1 MKDFQPAQHPTTAPL
16 HVVELAPE
24 ARPDGL
30 RLPDFLNVREAAKV
44 LRLSRNRTYELAKL
58 YIASGGVAG
67 LPAFRFGKPI
77 RIPRLALEAY
87 AGGPITWPPVEM
99 PTGLLDD
106 LHDDAG
112 DGDEA
117 GDGDDDSTDDEPPCT
132 SADQFDQAQTPQA
145 VEPDREAVELD
156 PTDASD
162 QPSLPFEG

>member
-1 MKDFQPAQHPTTAPL
+1 M
-16 HVVELAPE
+16 
-24 ARPDGL
+24 
-30 RLPDFLNVREAAKV
+30 

-58 YIASGGVAG
+58 YIASGGAAG

-99 PTGLLDD
+99 STGLLDD
-106 LHDDAG
+106 LHDD
-112 DGDEA
+112 A

-156 PTDASD
+156 PTGASD